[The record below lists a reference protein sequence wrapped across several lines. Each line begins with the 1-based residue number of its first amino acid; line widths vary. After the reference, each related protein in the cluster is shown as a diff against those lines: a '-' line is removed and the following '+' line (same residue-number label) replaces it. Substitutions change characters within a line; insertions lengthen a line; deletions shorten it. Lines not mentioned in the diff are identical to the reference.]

1 LGKKKKGEIMK
12 LTKKEK
18 DYLLF
23 NLRDGD
29 LDDRKKD
36 LRRWSNRNIEIEKE
50 IKSEIKI
57 LISITNKIEKE
68 K

>member
-1 LGKKKKGEIMK
+1 MK
-12 LTKKEK
+12 LTEKEK

-57 LISITNKIEKE
+57 LISIINKIEKE